1 MALFHEA
8 KPTEVTISYKLL
20 KEDYIPIETVSH
32 EAGSED
38 TISPVILEDL
48 NFLFTDQL
56 KSFFDSESA
65 AGLAFSNDPT
75 AITSNG
81 VTWGNT
87 TNGVVLNSS
96 LSSISSLSQL
106 LDSIDNG
113 LETGAFDSLQVFDNG
128 TEIFK
133 LAGSKSAWE
142 ISTGD
147 VSLKLSGDLPTSLS
161 GLVAFAE
168 NLSNIGDFIGI
179 KEYVDYDY
187 TQTPSLYSV
196 TRQTPLNLSSEERSR
211 IIEDLKAFELNS
223 LELRNGDEVFF
234 STGTNDQGIFI
245 NLLGAQLTF
254 EGSSDAISIGDT
266 LSVLDQIQDSTI
278 DERPLPLL
286 SALGL
291 SASAVSLHS
300 DTGELLFR
308 AEDEIESFEE
318 LNSIDKLTIIGTH
331 NDDLIDISFAN
342 ESSLVK
348 ATQKFHVEGY
358 DGTDTLDYH
367 NDYYIAAVTGTAQVD
382 ASAAQWD
389 PNVTV
394 DFANGLI
401 FNSMNS
407 MTFSGIEKVAI
418 SNGQFTDRWGSF
430 EWSGIKSSNSFLG
443 DDQNNTVVMKNV
455 RNVDNSFDG
464 GIAFD
469 VLDLTA
475 IDFIAEL
482 SVPEPWNPN
491 QQSMQSS
498 PIDREWLLQNSTLNV
513 TTDGWMDL
521 NFSGVVNGSFA
532 LPDTNFS
539 DYVESVQYKSFGAY
553 ILTTQY
559 SIWGNQ
565 TKYLSMINRNTG
577 EASTAYLNGT
587 AGTDIQISDIYK
599 LQVASDD
606 NGNSFIYFNDAEDAQ
621 TGVVAEQDKFIIGS
635 TGNFGY
641 TGNFTLL
648 EGEFYEEASND
659 LFDENGQVYFRAD
672 IDINETIAIKDVEYL
687 TINTASQNTE
697 TISIYEFY
705 GLTVP
710 QILGTDS
717 DDILPDSLGDDEI
730 YAGNG
735 HDEISV
741 GAGNDFVS
749 AGEGNDKIN
758 ISAGANLIQAD
769 GGNDTIELGGDRV
782 FNSNYWAKNVSSSL
796 QFSTDQMVNL
806 DGKIRIDSVIDGGAG
821 VDRIELTESDDA
833 FFLHDSFSKF
843 YDSLTLSVDDFGNQS
858 SARIEGI
865 EEINGGAGDDV
876 IDLTSVDY
884 SLVGENLTVYGEV
897 GNDIIWGS
905 DANDTIYGGDDDDI
919 IFGGAGANILNGG
932 TGADTFQFTLSSQ
945 NDIIEDFNA
954 DEGDILEF
962 YNSQGNI
969 FDIDSISV
977 NDSGNLF
984 TIAAGSEVISIQF
997 LGSGISAEVLTADTL
1012 IIA

>member
-1 MALFHEA
+1 MSMESKVALFHEA

-342 ESSLVK
+342 ESK
-348 ATQKFHVEGY
+348 
-358 DGTDTLDYH
+358 
-367 NDYYIAAVTGTAQVD
+367 
-382 ASAAQWD
+382 
-389 PNVTV
+389 PC
-394 DFANGLI
+394 
-401 FNSMNS
+401 
-407 MTFSGIEKVAI
+407 
-418 SNGQFTDRWGSF
+418 
-430 EWSGIKSSNSFLG
+430 
-443 DDQNNTVVMKNV
+443 
-455 RNVDNSFDG
+455 
-464 GIAFD
+464 
-469 VLDLTA
+469 
-475 IDFIAEL
+475 
-482 SVPEPWNPN
+482 
-491 QQSMQSS
+491 
-498 PIDREWLLQNSTLNV
+498 
-513 TTDGWMDL
+513 
-521 NFSGVVNGSFA
+521 
-532 LPDTNFS
+532 
-539 DYVESVQYKSFGAY
+539 
-553 ILTTQY
+553 
-559 SIWGNQ
+559 
-565 TKYLSMINRNTG
+565 
-577 EASTAYLNGT
+577 
-587 AGTDIQISDIYK
+587 
-599 LQVASDD
+599 
-606 NGNSFIYFNDAEDAQ
+606 
-621 TGVVAEQDKFIIGS
+621 
-635 TGNFGY
+635 
-641 TGNFTLL
+641 
-648 EGEFYEEASND
+648 
-659 LFDENGQVYFRAD
+659 
-672 IDINETIAIKDVEYL
+672 
-687 TINTASQNTE
+687 
-697 TISIYEFY
+697 
-705 GLTVP
+705 
-710 QILGTDS
+710 
-717 DDILPDSLGDDEI
+717 
-730 YAGNG
+730 
-735 HDEISV
+735 
-741 GAGNDFVS
+741 
-749 AGEGNDKIN
+749 
-758 ISAGANLIQAD
+758 
-769 GGNDTIELGGDRV
+769 
-782 FNSNYWAKNVSSSL
+782 
-796 QFSTDQMVNL
+796 
-806 DGKIRIDSVIDGGAG
+806 
-821 VDRIELTESDDA
+821 
-833 FFLHDSFSKF
+833 
-843 YDSLTLSVDDFGNQS
+843 
-858 SARIEGI
+858 
-865 EEINGGAGDDV
+865 
-876 IDLTSVDY
+876 
-884 SLVGENLTVYGEV
+884 
-897 GNDIIWGS
+897 
-905 DANDTIYGGDDDDI
+905 
-919 IFGGAGANILNGG
+919 
-932 TGADTFQFTLSSQ
+932 
-945 NDIIEDFNA
+945 
-954 DEGDILEF
+954 
-962 YNSQGNI
+962 
-969 FDIDSISV
+969 
-977 NDSGNLF
+977 
-984 TIAAGSEVISIQF
+984 
-997 LGSGISAEVLTADTL
+997 
-1012 IIA
+1012 

>member
-1 MALFHEA
+1 MALFHE
-8 KPTEVTISYKLL
+8 PTPAEVTISYKLL

-113 LETGAFDSLQVFDNG
+113 LETGAFDSLQVFDND

-142 ISTGD
+142 ISTGE

-179 KEYVDYDY
+179 REYVDYDY
-187 TQTPSLYSV
+187 TQTPPLYSV

-331 NDDLIDISFAN
+331 NDDLIDISFAY
-342 ESSLVK
+342 EQSLFE
-348 ATQKFHVEGY
+348 ATQNFHVEGY
-358 DGTDTLDYH
+358 DGTDTLDYR
-367 NDYYIAAVTGTAQVD
+367 NDYYTVD
-382 ASAAQWD
+382 YSDHPYALQWD

-394 DFANGLI
+394 DFENGLI

-430 EWSGIKSSNSFLG
+430 EWSGIKSSNIFVG
-443 DDQNNTVVMKNV
+443 DDQNNTVVMKNL

-539 DYVESVQYKSFGAY
+539 DYVESVQYKSFGTY

-559 SIWGNQ
+559 SILGNQ

-587 AGTDIQISDIYK
+587 GGTDIQISDIYK

-687 TINTASQNTE
+687 TINTPSQNTE

-705 GLTVP
+705 GMTVP

-749 AGEGNDKIN
+749 AGEGDDKIN

-806 DGKIRIDSVIDGGAG
+806 DGKLRIDSVIDGGTG
-821 VDRIELTESDDA
+821 VDRIQLTESDDA

-843 YDSLTLSVDDFGNQS
+843 HDSLTLSVDDFGNQS

-884 SLVGENLTVYGEV
+884 SMVGKNLTVYGEV

-962 YNSQGNI
+962 YNSQGNT

-984 TIAAGSEVISIQF
+984 TISAGSEIISIQF
-997 LGSGISAEVLTADTL
+997 LGSGISTEVLTADML

>member
-1 MALFHEA
+1 MALFHEPT
-8 KPTEVTISYKLL
+8 PTEVTISYKLL

-331 NDDLIDISFAN
+331 NDDLIDISFAY
-342 ESSLVK
+342 EQSLFE
-348 ATQKFHVEGY
+348 ATQNFHVEGY
-358 DGTDTLDYH
+358 DGTDTLDYR
-367 NDYYIAAVTGTAQVD
+367 NDYYTVD
-382 ASAAQWD
+382 YSDHPYALQWD

-394 DFANGLI
+394 DFENGLI

-430 EWSGIKSSNSFLG
+430 EWSGIKSSNIFVG
-443 DDQNNTVVMKNV
+443 DDQNNTVVMKNL

-521 NFSGVVNGSFA
+521 NFSGAVNGSFA
-532 LPDTNFS
+532 LPATNFS

-559 SIWGNQ
+559 SILGNQ

-599 LQVASDD
+599 LHVALDD
-606 NGNSFIYFNDAEDAQ
+606 YGNRFIYFNDAEDAQ
-621 TGVVAEQDKFIIGS
+621 TGVVAEQDKFSVGYMTS
-635 TGNFGY
+635 TGRE
-641 TGNFTLL
+641 FTLI
-648 EGEFYEEASND
+648 EGDFYEEASD
-659 LFDENGQVYFRAD
+659 YLFDENGQVYFRAD

-687 TINTASQNTE
+687 TINTPSQNTE

-806 DGKIRIDSVIDGGAG
+806 DGKIRIDSVIDGGSG
-821 VDRIELTESDDA
+821 VDSIELTESDDA

-969 FDIDSISV
+969 LDIDSISV

>member
-1 MALFHEA
+1 MESKVALFHEPT
-8 KPTEVTISYKLL
+8 PTEVTISYKLL

-331 NDDLIDISFAN
+331 NDDLIDISFAY
-342 ESSLVK
+342 EQSLFE
-348 ATQKFHVEGY
+348 ATQNFHVEGY
-358 DGTDTLDYH
+358 DGTDTLDYR
-367 NDYYIAAVTGTAQVD
+367 NDYYTVD
-382 ASAAQWD
+382 YSDHPYALQWD

-394 DFANGLI
+394 DFENGLI

-430 EWSGIKSSNSFLG
+430 EWSGIKSSNIFVG
-443 DDQNNTVVMKNV
+443 DDQNNTVVMKNL

-521 NFSGVVNGSFA
+521 NFSGAVNGSFA
-532 LPDTNFS
+532 LPATNFS

-559 SIWGNQ
+559 SILGNQ

-599 LQVASDD
+599 LHVALDD
-606 NGNSFIYFNDAEDAQ
+606 YGNRFIYFNDAEDAQ
-621 TGVVAEQDKFIIGS
+621 TGVVAEQDKFSVGYMTS
-635 TGNFGY
+635 TGRE
-641 TGNFTLL
+641 FTLI
-648 EGEFYEEASND
+648 EGDFYEEASD
-659 LFDENGQVYFRAD
+659 YLFDENGQVYFRAD

-687 TINTASQNTE
+687 TINTPSQNTE

-806 DGKIRIDSVIDGGAG
+806 DGKIRIDSVIDGGSG
-821 VDRIELTESDDA
+821 VDSIELTESDDA